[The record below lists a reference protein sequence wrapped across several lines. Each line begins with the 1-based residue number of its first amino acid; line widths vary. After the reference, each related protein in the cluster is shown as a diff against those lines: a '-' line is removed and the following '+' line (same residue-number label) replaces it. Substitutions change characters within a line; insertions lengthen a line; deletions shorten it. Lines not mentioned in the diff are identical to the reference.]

1 MEYERGIIKI
11 KKLIKL
17 SLVLIMIALS
27 FLFYNKYIE
36 KKYIDETK
44 NMTENDIKLVNEVIS
59 LAKEKVGLEYIWGGK
74 GEIMT
79 DERLDELISEYGIK
93 HYPLDRY
100 KYIKNQAFDCSG
112 LTYWTYKEITGV
124 EIGYSTLQQKEVLK
138 DYKVDK
144 SELQPGDLIYTP
156 GHVVMYIGKGKV
168 IQSANDRAYPIG
180 GVKISSVLMYKNGE
194 VYRPIWYINKT
205 LKNNR

>member
-1 MEYERGIIKI
+1 
-11 KKLIKL
+11 
-17 SLVLIMIALS
+17 
-27 FLFYNKYIE
+27 
-36 KKYIDETK
+36 
-44 NMTENDIKLVNEVIS
+44 MTENDIKLVNEVIS

-93 HYPLDRY
+93 HYPLDRD

-144 SELQPGDLIYTP
+144 SELQLGDLIYTP

>member
-11 KKLIKL
+11 KKLLKI
-17 SLVLIMIALS
+17 SLVFIMIALS
-27 FLFYNKYIE
+27 FLFYNKHIE
-36 KKYIDETK
+36 EKYIYETK

-93 HYPLDRY
+93 HYPLDRD

-112 LTYWTYKEITGV
+112 LTYWTYKKITGV

-180 GVKISSVLMYKNGE
+180 CVKISSVLMYKNGE
-194 VYRPIWYINKT
+194 VYRPIWYINNTFKSN
-205 LKNNR
+205 K

>member
-1 MEYERGIIKI
+1 MKF
-11 KKLIKL
+11 
-17 SLVLIMIALS
+17 V
-27 FLFYNKYIE
+27 IE
-36 KKYIDETK
+36 H
-44 NMTENDIKLVNEVIS
+44 
-59 LAKEKVGLEYIWGGK
+59 LAKRFE
-74 GEIMT
+74 
-79 DERLDELISEYGIK
+79 
-93 HYPLDRY
+93 
-100 KYIKNQAFDCSG
+100 
-112 LTYWTYKEITGV
+112 
-124 EIGYSTLQQKEVLK
+124 QKEVLK

>member
-93 HYPLDRY
+93 HYPLDRD
-100 KYIKNQAFDCSG
+100 KY
-112 LTYWTYKEITGV
+112 
-124 EIGYSTLQQKEVLK
+124 
-138 DYKVDK
+138 
-144 SELQPGDLIYTP
+144 
-156 GHVVMYIGKGKV
+156 
-168 IQSANDRAYPIG
+168 
-180 GVKISSVLMYKNGE
+180 
-194 VYRPIWYINKT
+194 
-205 LKNNR
+205 

>member
-44 NMTENDIKLVNEVIS
+44 NMTENDIKLVDGDNITHS
-59 LAKEKVGLEYIWGGK
+59 KEKVGLEYIWGGK

-79 DERLDELISEYGIK
+79 DERLDELISQYGIK
-93 HYPLDRY
+93 HYPLDRD
-100 KYIKNQAFDCSG
+100 KSIKNQAFDCSG

-124 EIGYSTLQQKEVLK
+124 EIGYYTYNKRGLK
-138 DYKVDK
+138 G
-144 SELQPGDLIYTP
+144 L
-156 GHVVMYIGKGKV
+156 
-168 IQSANDRAYPIG
+168 
-180 GVKISSVLMYKNGE
+180 
-194 VYRPIWYINKT
+194 
-205 LKNNR
+205 